1 MGMVPRPATGTRPD
15 APRRAA
21 QHPTCTVP
29 SRLVH
34 VLTTRAEHDAPPV
47 ICLRCNYS
55 RAPGSPPRI
64 GQPSGAW
71 PARAGDTDTRMA
83 GSVESTAMAAP
94 VDIIDGTPTRGRARP
109 QARGSGFR
117 LMMTTFTAPS
127 PMLSD
132 SMSGT
137 DDTSRC
143 TRRRE

>member
-1 MGMVPRPATGTRPD
+1 MVARRATGARPD

-21 QHPTCTVP
+21 QHPTRTIP

-34 VLTTRAEHDAPPV
+34 VLTTRTPNHDAPPV
-47 ICLRCNYS
+47 ISLRRNYS

-64 GQPSGAW
+64 GQPGGAW

-94 VDIIDGTPTRGRARP
+94 VDVIDGTPTRGPAP
-109 QARGSGFR
+109 AQARGSGFR